1 MAGNGNQ
8 EVDNAPVVTDGTSE
22 VPAGNTGG
30 FQAEMVET
38 YRTASFAPTDRLK
51 TEPPSLDTGNIW
63 KSMGLGDAQNGA
75 RQGGV
80 EVASLPRDQQKR
92 PDNIFEVPDN
102 PNDQKI
108 SKDVDADL
116 SKNKAIN
123 EQVIKMGSDL
133 IHAAVKEGNPKALAA
148 EFAALVSNMNTF
160 QNSSLDNGLRA
171 DALTAARL
179 SAATLN
185 QFSETISNESTDGKP
200 VDINFDPK
208 DKSMSITIGDTTM
221 KINSR
226 GMVSMDGVQM
236 TPQEFLKKLKPAS
249 GGRDMV

>member
-1 MAGNGNQ
+1 MAGNSNQ
-8 EVDNAPVVTDGTSE
+8 EVDNAPVVTDGTAD
-22 VPAGNTGG
+22 VPAVNTGG
-30 FQAEMVET
+30 FQAEMAET
-38 YRTASFAPTDRLK
+38 YRTASFAPSERK
-51 TEPPSLDTGNIW
+51 TEPASVNTGDIW
-63 KSMGLGDAQNGA
+63 ASMGLGDGQNGG

-116 SKNKAIN
+116 AKNKAVN

>member
-1 MAGNGNQ
+1 MSSNGTQQGDNVPSVNDGASDAGSDAGAVGLRSEYLTSLQ
-8 EVDNAPVVTDGTSE
+8 ATDLTS
-22 VPAGNTGG
+22 GSS
-30 FQAEMVET
+30 QRVEPDT
-38 YRTASFAPTDRLK
+38 LN
-51 TEPPSLDTGNIW
+51 TGNIW
-63 KSMGLGDAQNGA
+63 GDLGLGGRPNNAAGDMQTAM
-75 RQGGV
+75 
-80 EVASLPRDQQKR
+80 LPRDQQR
-92 PDNIFEVPDN
+92 RSDNIFEIPDN

-116 SKNKAIN
+116 AKNKAVN
-123 EQVIKMGSDL
+123 EAVIKMGSDL

-160 QNSSLDNGLRA
+160 QNSGLDNGLRA

-185 QFSETISNESTDGKP
+185 QFSETISNESRDGQP
-200 VDINFDPK
+200 VDIKFDAK
-208 DKSMSITIGDTTM
+208 EKSMSITIGNTTM
-221 KINSR
+221 NINSR
-226 GMVSMDGVQM
+226 GMVEMQGVQM

>member
-1 MAGNGNQ
+1 MAGNSNQ

-22 VPAGNTGG
+22 VPAGNSGG
-30 FQAEMVET
+30 FQAEIIET
-38 YRTASFAPTDRLK
+38 YGATSYAPSDRLK
-51 TEPPSLDTGNIW
+51 TEPSSVDTGNIW
-63 KSMGLGDAQNGA
+63 ASLGLGDRQNNG

-80 EVASLPRDQQKR
+80 ELAMLPSDPQKR
-92 PDNIFEVPDN
+92 PNDLFEIPDN

-108 SKDVDADL
+108 SKDVDKDL
-116 SKNKAIN
+116 AKNKAAN

-148 EFAALVSNMNTF
+148 EFAALVSSMNTF
-160 QNSSLDNGLRA
+160 QNSSLDDGLRA

-200 VDINFDPK
+200 VDINFDAK
-208 DKSMSITIGDTTM
+208 EKSMSITIGNTTM

-226 GMVSMDGVQM
+226 GMVSMEGVQM

>member
-1 MAGNGNQ
+1 MTSNGTQQGDNVPPVNDGASDAGSDAGAGGLRSEYLTSLQ
-8 EVDNAPVVTDGTSE
+8 ATDLTSDSSRR
-22 VPAGNTGG
+22 
-30 FQAEMVET
+30 VEPDT
-38 YRTASFAPTDRLK
+38 LN
-51 TEPPSLDTGNIW
+51 TGNIW
-63 KSMGLGDAQNGA
+63 GDLGLGGRQNTAGDMQKA
-75 RQGGV
+75 M
-80 EVASLPRDQQKR
+80 LPRDQQR
-92 PDNIFEVPDN
+92 RSDNIFEIPDN

-116 SKNKAIN
+116 AKNKAVN
-123 EQVIKMGSDL
+123 EAVIKMGSDL

-160 QNSSLDNGLRA
+160 QNSGLDNGLRA

-185 QFSETISNESTDGKP
+185 QFSETISNESRDGQP
-200 VDINFDPK
+200 VDIKFDAK
-208 DKSMSITIGDTTM
+208 EKSMSITIGNTTM
-221 KINSR
+221 NINSR
-226 GMVSMDGVQM
+226 GMVEMQGVQM